1 MTAHILVYIFLAI
14 ALAAM
19 VYVVGTPWLTPKPRK
34 VNRRRAHKHIRRT
47 RR

>member
-19 VYVVGTPWLTPKPRK
+19 VYVVGIPWLTPKTRK
-34 VNRRRAHKHIRRT
+34 ISRRRPPNRRRT
-47 RR
+47 